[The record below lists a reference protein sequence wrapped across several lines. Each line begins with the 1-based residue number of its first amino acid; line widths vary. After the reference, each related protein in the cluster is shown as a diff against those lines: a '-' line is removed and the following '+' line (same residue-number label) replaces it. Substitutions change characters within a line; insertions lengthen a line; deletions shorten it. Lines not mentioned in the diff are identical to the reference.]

1 MKASTKIGI
10 GLSIAAVASV
20 SVAVIASEKIIKK
33 VSHVSNRYKVKKF
46 VDDKFDG
53 NQKLLSIVDDLS
65 DDELDSVLNVV
76 DRVKD
81 GGKVKDNTDS
91 LKERFFTFI
100 EDAMK

>member
-46 VDDKFDG
+46 VDDNLMETK
-53 NQKLLSIVDDLS
+53 NYYRLSMIYPMM
-65 DDELDSVLNVV
+65 N
-76 DRVKD
+76 
-81 GGKVKDNTDS
+81 
-91 LKERFFTFI
+91 
-100 EDAMK
+100 